1 MEIGSVDLIKGTETE
16 DLKYL
21 NDFLENAESYDV
33 GGFRT
38 MNSRSFV
45 NLFGEYT
52 FSKDN
57 VLLPPETVYNEIK
70 RLEKAKAKRENFKT
84 LRKISQHFPFT
95 LLDIPIQK
103 GIKSVKDDMAAEE
116 IEGRLFKDRIY
127 SAISI
132 APGFLFL
139 AASAFYSICGDIE
152 ASWKLTGL
160 GSTYI
165 LADMATYIGY
175 LAGKEGMYGY
185 LLTEKEADNIFNE
198 IKDCKVILD
207 D

>member
-1 MEIGSVDLIKGTETE
+1 MEIGFVDLIKGTETE

-21 NDFLENAESYDV
+21 NDFLENAEGYDV
-33 GGFRT
+33 DGFRT

-70 RLEKAKAKRENFKT
+70 RLEKAKAKRENLKT

-103 GIKSVKDDMAAEE
+103 GIKSVEDDMTAED

-139 AASAFYSICGDIE
+139 AASAFYGINGDIE

>member
-1 MEIGSVDLIKGTETE
+1 MEIGFVDLIKGTETE

-70 RLEKAKAKRENFKT
+70 RLEKAKAKRENLKT

-95 LLDIPIQK
+95 LLDIPIQR
-103 GIKSVKDDMAAEE
+103 GIKSVEDDMTAEE

-139 AASAFYSICGDIE
+139 VASAFYGINGDIE
-152 ASWKLTGL
+152 ASWKFTGL

-185 LLTEKEADNIFNE
+185 LLTEKEADNIF
-198 IKDCKVILD
+198 
-207 D
+207 